1 MTDFTELADL
11 AAERLG
17 GAVLAANDEFFA
29 PKENLLKA
37 AAPVWI
43 EGKYTDVGK
52 WMDGWETRRRREPGH
67 DWCLIRL
74 GLPGVP
80 RGVVVDTSFF
90 RGNFPEECSLEA
102 VAVEGHPKPDELFGD
117 GVKWTVIL
125 PRTRLQGDSKN
136 AFLIEKSI
144 GGAGGAGRV
153 THLLF
158 RIYPDG
164 GVARLRV
171 HGEVV
176 PDWLRLDRRQSEV
189 DLAAVENGA
198 RVLACSDM
206 FFGNRHN
213 LILPG
218 PPLGM
223 HDGWET
229 RRRRGEGFDWALVS
243 LGARGAVHRLEIDT
257 SHFKGNA
264 PGSAWVEG
272 VDAPG
277 AHADALTSTL
287 FGWKEILPKT
297 PLRPHTLHRF
307 DDLLSDGPF
316 THVRLGIHPDGGV
329 ARLRVFGRP
338 SPLVLLNVLPAE
350 EVEEKLLA
358 CCGSRAWVAKVLRAR
373 PFRAPQD
380 LYAAAERAF
389 GELDRDDWLE
399 AFAAHPRIGERAA
412 GEGVASRWSAQEQ
425 SGTDEASPGILA
437 ELAEANRLYERRFG
451 HVFLVCAT
459 GKSAF
464 EMLGLLG
471 ERLNHDPQTEL
482 AVAAGEQQKITRL
495 RLEKLIW
502 Q

>member
-1 MTDFTELADL
+1 MSDFTELVDL

-80 RGVVVDTSFF
+80 RGLVVDTSFF
-90 RGNFPEECSLEA
+90 RGNFPAECSLEA
-102 VAVEGHPKPDELFGD
+102 CALEGYPIADELFGEN
-117 GVKWTVIL
+117 VKWTVIL
-125 PRTRLQGDSKN
+125 PRTPLQGDSRNLFQVNKD
-136 AFLIEKSI
+136 I
-144 GGAGGAGRV
+144 GRV

-171 HGEVV
+171 HGDVV
-176 PDWLRLDRRQSEV
+176 PDWVRLDRLQSEI
-189 DLAAVENGA
+189 DLAGVENGG

-213 LILPG
+213 LNLPG
-218 PPLGM
+218 PPRGM

-229 RRRRGEGFDWALVS
+229 RRRRGDGYDWAIVS
-243 LGARGAVHRLEIDT
+243 LGARGAVQRVEIDT

-272 VDAPG
+272 IDAPG
-277 AHADALTSTL
+277 AYADALASPT
-287 FGWKEILPKT
+287 FHWKVILGKT

-307 DDLLSDGPF
+307 DDLLEDGPF

-329 ARLRVFGRP
+329 ARLRVFGRM
-338 SPLVLLNVLPAE
+338 SPIVLLNVRPVP
-350 EVEEKLLA
+350 EVEEQLLA
-358 CCGSRAWVAKVLRAR
+358 CCGSRTWAARVARNR
-373 PFRAPQD
+373 PFHGPQD
-380 LYAAAERAF
+380 LYAAADRAF
-389 GELDRDDWLE
+389 DELDREDWLE

-412 GEGVASRWSAQEQ
+412 GGGMESRWSAQEQ
-425 SGTDEASPGILA
+425 SGADDALPQIRA
-437 ELAEANRLYERRFG
+437 ELAEANRLYEQRFG

-459 GKSAF
+459 GKTAF

-471 ERLNHDPQTEL
+471 ERLGNDPQKEIQ
-482 AVAAGEQQKITRL
+482 VAAAEQRKITRL
-495 RLEKLIW
+495 RLEKLLW

>member
-1 MTDFTELADL
+1 MSDFTELVDL

-37 AAPVWI
+37 AAPVWL

-74 GLPGVP
+74 GLPGIP
-80 RGVVVDTSFF
+80 RGVVVDTAHFK
-90 RGNFPEECSLEA
+90 GNYPEQCSLEA
-102 VAVEGHPKPDELFGD
+102 CAVEGHPTADELFGAD
-117 GVKWTVIL
+117 VKWTVIL
-125 PRTRLQGDSKN
+125 PRIQLQGDSRN
-136 AFLIEKSI
+136 LFPIEKDI
-144 GGAGGAGRV
+144 GRV

-171 HGEVV
+171 HGDVV

-189 DLAAVENGA
+189 DLAAVENGG

-218 PPLGM
+218 PPRGM

-229 RRRRGEGFDWALVS
+229 RRRRGDGFDWALVA
-243 LGARGAVHRLEIDT
+243 LAARGSVQRLEIDT
-257 SHFKGNA
+257 THFKGNA

-277 AHADALTSTL
+277 AYADALTSTS

-297 PLRPHTLHRF
+297 PLRPHTLHHF
-307 DDLLSDGPF
+307 DDLADDGPF

-329 ARLRVFGRP
+329 ARLRVFGRV
-338 SPLVLLNVLPAE
+338 SPLILLNVRPVP
-350 EVEEKLLA
+350 EVEEQLLA
-358 CCGSRAWVAKVLRAR
+358 CCGSRTWAARVARDR

-380 LYAAAERAF
+380 LYATSERAF
-389 GELDRDDWLE
+389 GQLGREDWLE

-412 GEGVASRWSAQEQ
+412 GEGIESRWAAQEQ
-425 SGTDEASPGILA
+425 SGAGEASPQILA
-437 ELAEANRLYERRFG
+437 ELAEANRLYEQRFS

-464 EMLGLLG
+464 EMLGLIG
-471 ERLNHDPQTEL
+471 ERLGNGPDAEL
-482 AVAAGEQQKITRL
+482 AVAAAEQMKITRL

>member
-1 MTDFTELADL
+1 MTDFTDLVDL

-52 WMDGWETRRRREPGH
+52 WMDGWETRRRRQPGH

-74 GLPGVP
+74 GLPGIP
-80 RGVVVDTSFF
+80 RGLVVDTSFF

-102 VAVEGHPKPDELFGD
+102 CAVEGYPTADELFGEE
-117 GVKWTVIL
+117 VKWTVIL
-125 PRTRLQGDSKN
+125 PRVHLQGDFKN
-136 AFLIEKSI
+136 VFQIDKFI
-144 GGAGGAGRV
+144 GRV

-171 HGEVV
+171 HGDAL
-176 PDWLRLDRRQSEV
+176 PDWLALDRRQSEI
-189 DLAAVENGA
+189 DLAAVENGG
-198 RVLACSDM
+198 RVLSCSDM

-218 PPLGM
+218 PPRGM

-229 RRRRGEGFDWALVS
+229 RRRRGEGFDWAIVQ
-243 LGARGAVHRLEIDT
+243 LGARGAVQRLEIDT

-272 VDAPG
+272 IDTPG
-277 AHADALTSTL
+277 AYADALASPA
-287 FGWKEILPKT
+287 FSWKEILPKT

-307 DDLLSDGPF
+307 DDLLDDGPF

-329 ARLRVFGRP
+329 ARLRVFGRM
-338 SPLVLLNVLPAE
+338 SPLVLLNVLPAP
-350 EVEEKLLA
+350 EVEERLLA
-358 CCGSRAWVAKVLRAR
+358 CCGSRAWAAKVLRAR
-373 PFRAPQD
+373 PFQVPQD

-389 GELDRDDWLE
+389 DELDRDDWLE

-437 ELAEANRLYERRFG
+437 ELAEANRLYEQRFG
-451 HVFLVCAT
+451 FVFLVCAT
-459 GKSAF
+459 GKTAF
-464 EMLGLLG
+464 EMLELLG
-471 ERLNHDPQTEL
+471 QRLGNDAQTEIT
-482 AVAAGEQQKITRL
+482 VAAGEQRKITRL

>member
-1 MTDFTELADL
+1 MSDFTELVDL

-29 PKENLLKA
+29 PKENLLKT
-37 AAPVWI
+37 AAPVWL

-52 WMDGWETRRRREPGH
+52 WMDGWETRRRRVPGH

-80 RGVVVDTSFF
+80 RGVVVDTAHFK
-90 RGNFPEECSLEA
+90 GNFPDQCSLEA
-102 VAVEGHPKPDELFGD
+102 CAVEGYPTADELFGEH
-117 GVKWTVIL
+117 VKWTVIL
-125 PRTRLQGDSKN
+125 PRTQLQGDSRN
-136 AFLIEKSI
+136 LFQVGDI
-144 GGAGGAGRV
+144 GRV

-171 HGEVV
+171 HGEAV
-176 PDWLRLDRRQSEV
+176 PDWVRLDRLQSEI
-189 DLAAVENGA
+189 DLAGVENGG
-198 RVLACSDM
+198 RVVACSDM

-218 PPLGM
+218 PPRGM

-229 RRRRGEGFDWALVS
+229 RRRRGEGFDWAIVS
-243 LGARGAVHRLEIDT
+243 LGAPGAVQRLEIDT
-257 SHFKGNA
+257 SHYKGNA

-272 VDAPG
+272 IDAPG
-277 AHADALTSTL
+277 AYADALSSPA
-287 FGWKEILPKT
+287 FSWKEILPKT

-316 THVRLGIHPDGGV
+316 SHVRLGIHPDGGV
-329 ARLRVFGRP
+329 ARLRVFGRM
-338 SPLVLLNVLPAE
+338 SPLVLLNVRPAP
-350 EVEEKLLA
+350 EVEAQLLA
-358 CCGSRAWVAKVLRAR
+358 CCGSRTWVARVARER
-373 PFRAPQD
+373 PFRTPQD

-389 GELDRDDWLE
+389 GQLGRDDWKE
-399 AFAAHPRIGERAA
+399 AFAAHPRIGERTA
-412 GEGVASRWSAQEQ
+412 GDGLEHRWAAQEQ
-425 SGTDEASPGILA
+425 SGADEASPQILA
-437 ELAEANRLYERRFG
+437 ELAEANRLYEQRFG

-471 ERLNHDPQTEL
+471 ERLGNDPQAEH
-482 AVAAGEQQKITRL
+482 AVAALEQMKITRL
-495 RLEKLIW
+495 RLEKLLW

>member
-1 MTDFTELADL
+1 MSDFTELVDL

-37 AAPVWI
+37 AAPVWL

-74 GLPGVP
+74 GLPGIP
-80 RGVVVDTSFF
+80 RGVVVDTAHFK
-90 RGNFPEECSLEA
+90 GNYPEQCSLEA
-102 VAVEGHPKPDELFGD
+102 CAVEGHPTADELFGAD
-117 GVKWTVIL
+117 VKWTVIL
-125 PRTRLQGDSKN
+125 PRIQLQGDSRNLFQIDKD
-136 AFLIEKSI
+136 I
-144 GGAGGAGRV
+144 GGMGRV

-171 HGEVV
+171 HGDVV

-189 DLAAVENGA
+189 DLAAVENGG

-218 PPLGM
+218 PPRGM

-229 RRRRGEGFDWALVS
+229 RRRRGDGFDWALVA
-243 LGARGAVHRLEIDT
+243 LAARGSVQRLEIDT

-277 AHADALTSTL
+277 AYADALTSTS
-287 FGWKEILPKT
+287 FGWQEILPRT
-297 PLRPHTLHRF
+297 PLRPHTLHPF
-307 DDLLSDGPF
+307 DDLADDGPF

-329 ARLRVFGRP
+329 ARLRVFGRV
-338 SPLVLLNVLPAE
+338 SPLLLLNVRPVP
-350 EVEEKLLA
+350 EVEEQLLA
-358 CCGSRAWVAKVLRAR
+358 CCGSRTWAARVARDR

-380 LYAAAERAF
+380 LYDASERAF
-389 GELDRDDWLE
+389 GQLGREDWLE

-412 GEGVASRWSAQEQ
+412 GGGLESRWSAQEQ
-425 SGTDEASPGILA
+425 SGTDEASPQILA
-437 ELAEANRLYERRFG
+437 ELAEANCLYEQRFG

-464 EMLGLLG
+464 EMLGLIG
-471 ERLNHDPQTEL
+471 ERLGNGPDAEL
-482 AVAAGEQQKITRL
+482 MVAAGEQRKITRL